1 MNNIIS
7 KNSNDEKEIA
17 IRKAREK
24 LKNIIKEN
32 DKFNLRN
39 LSRIL
44 KKNDAYLQQYLFRG
58 TPRIL
63 PEECRYRL
71 AQTLEIN
78 INEITPN
85 WYAQNLVENKIITF
99 ENIEKK
105 YSSSPRKISLSE
117 ELLSDIL
124 PTNLE
129 KLFYFQTHTHDYKI
143 TTIVDTNVNEYIGPN
158 LYLLND
164 KDTFFLAYVK
174 ESELKD
180 NRMNVKPFLKT
191 FHSFHIASKL
201 LKISAKVL
209 WQSSKIIYE

>member
-32 DKFNLRN
+32 DKFNLRD

-124 PTNLE
+124 PTNLK

>member
-17 IRKAREK
+17 IREAREK

-32 DKFNLRN
+32 DKFNLRD

-105 YSSSPRKISLSE
+105 YSSSPRIISLSE

-124 PTNLE
+124 PTKLE

>member
-32 DKFNLRN
+32 DKFNLRD

-117 ELLSDIL
+117 DLLSDIL

-164 KDTFFLAYVK
+164 KDTFFVAYVK

>member
-1 MNNIIS
+1 MKNIIS

-32 DKFNLRN
+32 DKFNLRD

-99 ENIEKK
+99 ENIEKN

>member
-17 IRKAREK
+17 IREAREK
-24 LKNIIKEN
+24 LKNIIKKN
-32 DKFNLRN
+32 DKFNLRD

-105 YSSSPRKISLSE
+105 YSSSPRIISLSE

-124 PTNLE
+124 PTKLE

>member
-32 DKFNLRN
+32 DKFNLRD

-63 PEECRYRL
+63 PEEYRYRL

-164 KDTFFLAYVK
+164 KDTFFVAYVK

>member
-32 DKFNLRN
+32 DKFNLRD

-63 PEECRYRL
+63 PEEYRYRL

>member
-32 DKFNLRN
+32 DKFNLRD

>member
-32 DKFNLRN
+32 DKFNLRD

-180 NRMNVKPFLKT
+180 YRMNVKPFLKT

>member
-7 KNSNDEKEIA
+7 ENSNDEKEIA

-32 DKFNLRN
+32 DKFNLRD

-105 YSSSPRKISLSE
+105 YSSSPRIISLSE

>member
-17 IRKAREK
+17 IREARDK

-32 DKFNLRN
+32 DKFNLRD

-105 YSSSPRKISLSE
+105 YSSSPRIISLSE

-124 PTNLE
+124 PTKLE

-174 ESELKD
+174 KSELKD

>member
-32 DKFNLRN
+32 DKFNLRD

-44 KKNDAYLQQYLFRG
+44 KKNDAYLQQFLFRG

-105 YSSSPRKISLSE
+105 YSSSPRIISLSE

-124 PTNLE
+124 PTKLE

>member
-7 KNSNDEKEIA
+7 KNSNDQKEIA
-17 IRKAREK
+17 IKEAREK

-32 DKFNLRN
+32 DKFNLRD

-44 KKNDAYLQQYLFRG
+44 KKNDAYLQQYFFRG

-85 WYAQNLVENKIITF
+85 WYAQNLVTNKIITF

-105 YSSSPRKISLSE
+105 NNSSPRIISLSE

-124 PTNLE
+124 PTKLE

-143 TTIVDTNVNEYIGPN
+143 TTIVDTNINEYIGPN

-174 ESELKD
+174 ESKLKN
-180 NRMNVKPFLKT
+180 NRMNVKPFLKK
-191 FHSFHIASKL
+191 FHSFHVASKV

>member
-32 DKFNLRN
+32 DKFNLRD

-63 PEECRYRL
+63 PEECRYKL

-124 PTNLE
+124 PINLE

-143 TTIVDTNVNEYIGPN
+143 TTIVDTNVIEYIGPN

>member
-32 DKFNLRN
+32 DKFNLRD

-71 AQTLEIN
+71 AQKLEIN

-124 PTNLE
+124 PINLE

>member
-32 DKFNLRN
+32 DKFNLRD

-85 WYAQNLVENKIITF
+85 WYSQNLVENKIITF

>member
-7 KNSNDEKEIA
+7 KNSNDEKEIS

-32 DKFNLRN
+32 DKFNLRD

-44 KKNDAYLQQYLFRG
+44 KKNDAYLQQYLFRE

-124 PTNLE
+124 PINLE

-164 KDTFFLAYVK
+164 KDTFFVAYVK

>member
-1 MNNIIS
+1 M
-7 KNSNDEKEIA
+7 
-17 IRKAREK
+17 
-24 LKNIIKEN
+24 
-32 DKFNLRN
+32 
-39 LSRIL
+39 
-44 KKNDAYLQQYLFRG
+44 
-58 TPRIL
+58 
-63 PEECRYRL
+63 
-71 AQTLEIN
+71 
-78 INEITPN
+78 
-85 WYAQNLVENKIITF
+85 
-99 ENIEKK
+99 
-105 YSSSPRKISLSE
+105 
-117 ELLSDIL
+117 LSDIL
-124 PTNLE
+124 PTKLE

-180 NRMNVKPFLKT
+180 NRMNVKPFLQT

>member
-17 IRKAREK
+17 IREAREK

-32 DKFNLRN
+32 DKFNLRD

>member
-32 DKFNLRN
+32 DKFNLRD

-85 WYAQNLVENKIITF
+85 WYAQNSVENKIITF

-105 YSSSPRKISLSE
+105 YSSSPRIISISE

-164 KDTFFLAYVK
+164 KDTFFVAYVK

>member
-32 DKFNLRN
+32 DKFNLRD

-124 PTNLE
+124 PTNLK

-164 KDTFFLAYVK
+164 KDTFFVAYVK

>member
-7 KNSNDEKEIA
+7 KNSNNEKEIA
-17 IRKAREK
+17 IREAREK
-24 LKNIIKEN
+24 LKIIIKEN
-32 DKFNLRN
+32 DKFNLRD

-85 WYAQNLVENKIITF
+85 WYAQNLVANKIITL

-105 YSSSPRKISLSE
+105 YSSSPRIISLSE

-124 PTNLE
+124 PTKLE

-174 ESELKD
+174 ESEIKD

-209 WQSSKIIYE
+209 WQSSNIIYE

>member
-1 MNNIIS
+1 MNNKIP
-7 KNSNDEKEIA
+7 KNSNGEKEIA

-32 DKFNLRN
+32 DKFNLRD

-124 PTNLE
+124 PINLE

>member
-7 KNSNDEKEIA
+7 KNSNNEKEIA
-17 IRKAREK
+17 IREAREK

-32 DKFNLRN
+32 DKFNLRD

-63 PEECRYRL
+63 PEECRYKL

>member
-1 MNNIIS
+1 MKNIIS

-32 DKFNLRN
+32 DKFNLRD

-117 ELLSDIL
+117 DLLSDIL

>member
-17 IRKAREK
+17 IREAREK

-32 DKFNLRN
+32 DKFNLRD

-164 KDTFFLAYVK
+164 RDTFFLAYVK

>member
-32 DKFNLRN
+32 DKFNLRD

-44 KKNDAYLQQYLFRG
+44 KKNDAYLQQYLFRE

>member
-17 IRKAREK
+17 IREAREK
-24 LKNIIKEN
+24 LKNIIKKN
-32 DKFNLRN
+32 DKFNLRD

-44 KKNDAYLQQYLFRG
+44 KKNDAYLQQYFFRG

-63 PEECRYRL
+63 PEECRYKL

-105 YSSSPRKISLSE
+105 YSSSPRIISLSE

-124 PTNLE
+124 PTKLE

-180 NRMNVKPFLKT
+180 NRMNVTPFLKT

>member
-17 IRKAREK
+17 IREAREK

-32 DKFNLRN
+32 DKFNLRD

-105 YSSSPRKISLSE
+105 YSSSPRIISLSE

-164 KDTFFLAYVK
+164 KDNFFLAYVK

-180 NRMNVKPFLKT
+180 NRMNVKPFLQT

>member
-17 IRKAREK
+17 SREAREK

-32 DKFNLRN
+32 DKFNLRD

-85 WYAQNLVENKIITF
+85 WYAQNLVANKIITF

-105 YSSSPRKISLSE
+105 YSSSPRIISLSE

-124 PTNLE
+124 PTKLE
-129 KLFYFQTHTHDYKI
+129 KLFYFQK
-143 TTIVDTNVNEYIGPN
+143 
-158 LYLLND
+158 L
-164 KDTFFLAYVK
+164 FF
-174 ESELKD
+174 
-180 NRMNVKPFLKT
+180 F
-191 FHSFHIASKL
+191 
-201 LKISAKVL
+201 VL
-209 WQSSKIIYE
+209 

>member
-7 KNSNDEKEIA
+7 KNSNDKKEIA

-32 DKFNLRN
+32 DKFNLRD

-124 PTNLE
+124 PINLE

-164 KDTFFLAYVK
+164 KDTFFVAYVK

>member
-32 DKFNLRN
+32 DKFNLRD

-63 PEECRYRL
+63 PEECRYKL

-85 WYAQNLVENKIITF
+85 WYAQNLVANKIITF

-105 YSSSPRKISLSE
+105 YSSSPRIISLSE

-124 PTNLE
+124 PTKLE
-129 KLFYFQTHTHDYKI
+129 NLFYFQTHTYDYKI

>member
-32 DKFNLRN
+32 DKFNLRD

-124 PTNLE
+124 PINLE

-164 KDTFFLAYVK
+164 KDTFFVAYVK

>member
-32 DKFNLRN
+32 DKFNLRD

-105 YSSSPRKISLSE
+105 YSSSPRIISLSE

-124 PTNLE
+124 PTKLE

>member
-7 KNSNDEKEIA
+7 KNSNDQKEIA
-17 IRKAREK
+17 IKEAREK

-32 DKFNLRN
+32 DKFNLRD

-85 WYAQNLVENKIITF
+85 WYAQNLVTNKIITF

-105 YSSSPRKISLSE
+105 NNSSPRIISLSE

-124 PTNLE
+124 PTKLE

-143 TTIVDTNVNEYIGPN
+143 TTIVDTNINEYIGPN

-174 ESELKD
+174 ESKLKN
-180 NRMNVKPFLKT
+180 NRMNVKPFLKK
-191 FHSFHIASKL
+191 FHSFHVASKV